1 MTDRDQAGGGG
12 LTGAT
17 GDLTFEET
25 DRPLVTGEAREA
37 ADATRQAD
45 VTTGQGGG
53 APGSRS
59 GQPGGEPQVGGDELT
74 DHEEH
79 L

>member
-37 ADATRQAD
+37 ADATRKAD
-45 VTTGQGGG
+45 VTTGQGG
-53 APGSRS
+53 AAGSRS
-59 GQPGGEPQVGGDELT
+59 GQPDGEPQVGGDELT
-74 DHEEH
+74 DHEH

>member
-1 MTDRDQAGGGG
+1 MTERDHAGEGG

-17 GDLTFEET
+17 GDLTFEEE
-25 DRPLVTGEAREA
+25 DRPFVTGEAREA
-37 ADATRQAD
+37 TDPERKAD
-45 VTTGQGGG
+45 VTTGQGGAAG
-53 APGSRS
+53 PRS
-59 GQPGGEPQVGGDELT
+59 GGGTEVGGDELT